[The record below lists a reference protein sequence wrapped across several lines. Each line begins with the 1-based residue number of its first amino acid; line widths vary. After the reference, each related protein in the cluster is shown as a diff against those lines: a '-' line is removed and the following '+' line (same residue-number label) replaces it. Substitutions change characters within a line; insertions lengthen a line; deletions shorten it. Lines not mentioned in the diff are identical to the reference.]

1 MPKFTYSASKGI
13 EQSSGQGFFVQDV
26 PVSPSSEAIATGNA
40 ASDLEGLGVATFSAN
55 STSIILEDGVAVGQQ
70 KVLIVTEGG
79 TNTSFKDA
87 SANNI
92 TGLHGVSLSLGAA
105 YIVVWTGSTWKLLS

>member
-1 MPKFTYSASKGI
+1 MPKVTYSASRGI
-13 EQSSGQGFFVQDV
+13 VQSNGQGFFIQDV

-40 ASDLEGLGVATFSAN
+40 ASDLDGLGVATFSAN
-55 STSIILEDGVAVGQQ
+55 ATSIILEDGVAVGQQ

-87 SANNI
+87 DGNNI
-92 TGLHGVSLSLGAA
+92 TGLHGAALSLGDAF
-105 YIVVWTGSTWKLLS
+105 ICIWTGSTWKLLG